1 MRILG
6 TVVEGRKDMHFEERS
21 IIESGLGLWV
31 NCLLFRPGSLF
42 PEFVSFGE
50 ASKPSSSPLH
60 SAESFVL

>member
-1 MRILG
+1 
-6 TVVEGRKDMHFEERS
+6 MHFEERS